1 MELGLLA
8 VMTKYS
14 FFTLSTMYVILFLK
28 QVTCRNIYKKMQKV
42 LKKTHRFYALK
53 SFQVFLI
60 KDLKVERS

>member
-1 MELGLLA
+1 
-8 VMTKYS
+8 
-14 FFTLSTMYVILFLK
+14 
-28 QVTCRNIYKKMQKV
+28 MQKHIQEDAKS

>member
-14 FFTLSTMYVILFLK
+14 FFHIKYNVCNSVFKTSY
-28 QVTCRNIYKKMQKV
+28 MQKHIQEDAKS